1 MASLAV
7 FKIDIQ
13 DWFFMDTIALLA
25 TELDAGGVTSTTL
38 VKNSFERIK
47 DPDGEGAR
55 IFTRLH
61 EQAAFKQ
68 ALEVDSQRKSG
79 KTLSPLA
86 GIPFSA
92 KDLFDIAGQ
101 VTTAGSKVLAD
112 APVASQTAVVIQR
125 LEDAGMINIGRA
137 NMTEFAYSGLGLNPH
152 YGTPKSIYDRATGR
166 CPGGSSS
173 GSAVSVA
180 DKIVS
185 ATVGTDTGGSC
196 RTPAAFN
203 NIVGFKPSCGRMP
216 SEGVYP
222 LSVNFDAPGP
232 FGNSVACCHLLD
244 QVMAGVDVS
253 VTLPGLVPAQP
264 QAITLTVPQSIVL
277 EDLDPEVA
285 SAFAGTLNTLSKAG
299 VRIIEASA
307 PLFDRIIERNAIAGI
322 AQYDAYQLHKDLLA
336 ERGDEYDEF
345 VRWRISSS
353 HSITD
358 DMVQT
363 SWRLRRELITEATA
377 MISQPLHA
385 FAFPTVAIIP
395 PRISD
400 VQDMDAFKATNFRAL
415 RNTSTFNFLDGCSIS
430 LPSTATGEAPV
441 GFMLSMMHGRDPD
454 LFSIAAGVETILQTR
469 IK

>member
-1 MASLAV
+1 V
-7 FKIDIQ
+7 
-13 DWFFMDTIALLA
+13 DTITRLA
-25 TELDAGGVTSTTL
+25 TKLDSGEVTSTGL
-38 VKNSFERIK
+38 IEKSFDLIE
-47 DPDGEGAR
+47 DPTGEGAR
-55 IFTRLH
+55 IFISLH
-61 EQAAFKQ
+61 KEAARQQ
-68 ALEVDSQRKSG
+68 ALAMDQAHNDGRATSA
-79 KTLSPLA
+79 LA

-92 KDLFDIAGQ
+92 KDLFDIAGE
-101 VTTAGSKVLAD
+101 VTTAGSKVLMD
-112 APVASQTAVVIQR
+112 APVANSAAVVIQR

-152 YGTPKSIYDRATGR
+152 YGTPTSVYDRTTGR

-203 NIVGFKPSCGRMP
+203 SIVGFKPSCGRMP
-216 SEGVYP
+216 SDGVYP
-222 LSVNFDAPGP
+222 LSVNLDAPGP
-232 FGNSVACCHLLD
+232 FGNSVSCCHILD
-244 QVMAGVDVS
+244 QIMAGVNVAAALPDLVS
-253 VTLPGLVPAQP
+253 AQP
-264 QAITLTVPQSIVL
+264 EAITLTVPQSIVL

-285 SAFAGTLNTLSKAG
+285 SAFASSLTTLSNAG
-299 VRIIEASA
+299 VRIIETPA

-336 ERGDEYDEF
+336 KRGDEYDEF

-353 HSITD
+353 HNITEE
-358 DMVQT
+358 MVQE
-363 SWRLRRELITEATA
+363 SWRLRCELIGEAAA

-395 PRISD
+395 PKLAD
-400 VQDMDAFKATNFRAL
+400 VQDMEAFKATNFRAL

-430 LPSTATGEAPV
+430 LPSTTPGEAPV
-441 GFMLSMMHGRDPD
+441 GFMLSMMHGRDSD
-454 LFSIAAGVETILQTR
+454 LFSIAAGVEPILQSQMKYIQT
-469 IK
+469 

>member
-1 MASLAV
+1 
-7 FKIDIQ
+7 
-13 DWFFMDTIALLA
+13 MDTIALLA
-25 TELDAGGVTSTTL
+25 TELGAGRVTSTAL
-38 VKNSFERIK
+38 VQNSFERIK
-47 DPDGEGAR
+47 DPGGEGAR
-55 IFTRLH
+55 IFISLH
-61 EQAAFKQ
+61 EQAARKQ
-68 ALEVDSQRKSG
+68 ALEVDTQRRDG
-79 KTLSPLA
+79 KDLSPLA

-112 APVASQTAVVIQR
+112 TPVANETALVISR

-152 YGTPKSIYDRATGR
+152 YGTPKSVYDRATGR

-173 GSAVSVA
+173 GSAVSVG
-180 DKIVS
+180 DGIVS

-203 NIVGFKPSCGRMP
+203 GIVGFKPSCGRMP

-222 LSVNFDAPGP
+222 LSVNLDAPGP
-232 FGNSVACCHLLD
+232 FGNSVACCHILD
-244 QVMAGVDVS
+244 QVMAGVDV
-253 VTLPGLVPAQP
+253 TGALPELIPARP

-277 EDLDPEVA
+277 DDLEPEVA
-285 SAFAGTLNTLSKAG
+285 SAFSRSLTTLSKAG
-299 VRIIEASA
+299 VRIIEAPA

-322 AQYDAYQLHKDLLA
+322 AQYDAYQLHKDLLI

-353 HSITD
+353 HNITEE
-358 DMVQT
+358 MVEE
-363 SWRLRRELITEATA
+363 SWRLRRELIAEAAA

-395 PRISD
+395 PKIAD
-400 VQDMDAFKATNFRAL
+400 VQDMEAFKATNFRAL

-430 LPSTATGEAPV
+430 LPSTAPGEVPV
-441 GFMLSMMHGRDPD
+441 GFMLSMMHGRDTD
-454 LFSIAAGVETILQTR
+454 LFSIAAGVETILQSQM
-469 IK
+469 K

>member
-1 MASLAV
+1 
-7 FKIDIQ
+7 
-13 DWFFMDTIALLA
+13 MDTIGLLA
-25 TELDAGGVTSTTL
+25 TELGAGRITSTAL
-38 VKNSFERIK
+38 VQNSFERIK

-55 IFTRLH
+55 IFIKLH
-61 EQAAFKQ
+61 EQTALKQ
-68 ALEVDSQRKSG
+68 ASKVDTQRKSG

-92 KDLFDIAGQ
+92 KDLFDIAGE

-112 APVASQTAVVIQR
+112 APVASKTALVISR
-125 LEDAGMINIGRA
+125 LEDAGMINVGRA

-180 DKIVS
+180 DGIVS

-203 NIVGFKPSCGRMP
+203 SIVGFKPSCGRMP
-216 SEGVYP
+216 SDGVYP

-232 FGNSVACCHLLD
+232 FGNSVACCHILD
-244 QVMAGVDVS
+244 QIMAGMN
-253 VTLPGLVPAQP
+253 VTAALPNLVCAQP

-277 EDLDPEVA
+277 EALDPEVA
-285 SAFAGTLNTLSKAG
+285 SAFATSLTTLSNAG
-299 VRIIEASA
+299 VRIIEAPA

-353 HSITD
+353 HNITEE
-358 DMVQT
+358 MVQE
-363 SWRLRRELITEATA
+363 SWRLRRELIAEASA
-377 MISQPLHA
+377 MISGTLHA

-395 PRISD
+395 PKIAD
-400 VQDMDAFKATNFRAL
+400 VQEMEAFKATNFHAL
-415 RNTSTFNFLDGCSIS
+415 RNTSTLNFLDGCSIS
-430 LPSTATGEAPV
+430 LPSTASGEAPV

-454 LFSIAAGVETILQTR
+454 LFSIAAGVETILQSQM
-469 IK
+469 K

>member
-1 MASLAV
+1 
-7 FKIDIQ
+7 
-13 DWFFMDTIALLA
+13 MDTIALLA
-25 TELDAGGVTSTTL
+25 AELGAGRITSTAL
-38 VKNSFERIK
+38 VQNSFERIK

-55 IFTRLH
+55 IFIKLH
-61 EQAAFKQ
+61 EKTALKQ
-68 ALEVDSQRKSG
+68 ADEVDTQRKSG

-112 APVASQTAVVIQR
+112 APVADETALVISR
-125 LEDAGMINIGRA
+125 LEDAGMINVGRA

-180 DKIVS
+180 DGIVS

-203 NIVGFKPSCGRMP
+203 GIVGFKPSCGRMP
-216 SEGVYP
+216 SDGVYP

-232 FGNSVACCHLLD
+232 FGNSVACCHILD
-244 QVMAGVDVS
+244 QVMAGAEVS
-253 VTLPGLVPAQP
+253 TTLPDLVCAQP

-277 EDLDPEVA
+277 EALDPEVA
-285 SAFAGTLNTLSKAG
+285 SAFATSLTNLSNAG
-299 VRIIEASA
+299 VRIIEAPA

-353 HSITD
+353 HNITEE
-358 DMVQT
+358 MVQE
-363 SWRLRRELITEATA
+363 SWRLRRELIAEASA
-377 MISQPLHA
+377 MISGTLHA

-395 PRISD
+395 PKIAD
-400 VQDMDAFKATNFRAL
+400 VQEMEAFKATNFHAL
-415 RNTSTFNFLDGCSIS
+415 RNTSTLNFLDGCSIS
-430 LPSTATGEAPV
+430 LPSTAPGEAPV
-441 GFMLSMMHGRDPD
+441 GFMLSMMHGRDSD
-454 LFSIAAGVETILQTR
+454 LFSIAAGVETILQSQM
-469 IK
+469 K

>member
-1 MASLAV
+1 
-7 FKIDIQ
+7 
-13 DWFFMDTIALLA
+13 MDTIALLA
-25 TELDAGGVTSTTL
+25 TKLDAGGITSTKL
-38 VKNSFERIK
+38 VENSFERIK

-55 IFTRLH
+55 VFINLH
-61 EQAAFKQ
+61 EQTARKQ
-68 ALEVDSQRKSG
+68 AQTVDRQRKSG
-79 KTLSPLA
+79 KALSAVA

-92 KDLFDIAGQ
+92 KDLFDVAGQ
-101 VTTAGSKVLAD
+101 VTTAGSKVLSD
-112 APVASQTAVVIQR
+112 APVASQTALVIKR

-180 DKIVS
+180 DRIVS
-185 ATVGTDTGGSC
+185 ATIGTDTGGSC

-203 NIVGFKPSCGRMP
+203 SVVGFKPSCGRMP
-216 SEGVYP
+216 FDGVYP
-222 LSVNFDAPGP
+222 LSINFDAPGP

-253 VTLPGLVPAQP
+253 SALPDLACAQP
-264 QAITLTVPQSIVL
+264 EAITLTVPQSIVL
-277 EDLDPEVA
+277 EDLEPEVA
-285 SAFAGTLNTLSKAG
+285 SAFAGSLTKLSNAG
-299 VRIIEASA
+299 VRIIETPA

-353 HSITD
+353 HNITEE
-358 DMVQT
+358 MVQE
-363 SWRLRRELITEATA
+363 SWRLRRELIAEASA
-377 MISQPLHA
+377 MISGTLHA

-395 PRISD
+395 PKISD
-400 VQDMDAFKATNFRAL
+400 VQEMEAFKATNFRAL

-430 LPSTATGEAPV
+430 LPSTAPGEAPV
-441 GFMLSMMHGRDPD
+441 GFMLSMMHGRDRD
-454 LFSIAAGVETILQTR
+454 LFSIAAGVETILQSEM
-469 IK
+469 K